1 VQEPDTDPT
10 RTNQDGCSQNEEA
23 EERDE
28 EADEGSWFPYYLSF
42 LLYIKGPRF
51 DLLAQK
57 SLSCPTCHKQ
67 LSDDGGLKT
76 HMLTLELTRV
86 PLPCLEARWDLTF
99 RHGAG

>member
-1 VQEPDTDPT
+1 MGVVRT
-10 RTNQDGCSQNEEA
+10 RKQKKGTKKLMKV
-23 EERDE
+23 R
-28 EADEGSWFPYYLSF
+28 GSLVILVSS
-42 LLYIKGPRF
+42 YIKEPRF

-57 SLSCPTCHKQ
+57 SLSCLTCHKQ